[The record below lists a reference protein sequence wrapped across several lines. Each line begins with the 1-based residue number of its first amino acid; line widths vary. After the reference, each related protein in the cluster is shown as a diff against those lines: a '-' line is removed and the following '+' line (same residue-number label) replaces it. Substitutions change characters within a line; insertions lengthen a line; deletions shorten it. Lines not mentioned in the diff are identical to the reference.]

1 MLNNKILLV
10 IASCA
15 LLVFQSCSNDD
26 DDNFNACTAQQETGI
41 VTENST
47 TSVDIRTT
55 IVIEAS
61 PEQVWS
67 VLTDFENMP
76 NWSSTFKG
84 LTGDIS
90 DGGQIT
96 SSFFFQGQ
104 ILGFPH
110 ALSYEEG
117 VQFGWSD
124 PISFAPG
131 VVDNHFY
138 RVEACGDETL
148 FIQTDGFTGADINFG
163 NLVDFANL
171 ALTDFQTFNQELKTE
186 VEK

>member
-1 MLNNKILLV
+1 MLNKKHLLI
-10 IASCA
+10 IASCS
-15 LLVFQSCSNDD
+15 LLLFQSCSKDD
-26 DDNFNACTAQQETGI
+26 DDNFKACTAEQETGI
-41 VTENST
+41 VTENSM

-67 VLTDFENMP
+67 VLSNFENMP
-76 NWSSTFKG
+76 SWSSTFQG
-84 LTGDIS
+84 ITGDIS
-90 DGGQIT
+90 NGGLIT
-96 SSFFFQGQ
+96 STFIFQGDT
-104 ILGFPH
+104 LGFPH

-124 PISFAPG
+124 PVTFAPG

-138 RVEACGDETL
+138 RIEECDDQTL
-148 FIQTDGFTGADINFG
+148 FIQSDGFTGTDPNFG
-163 NLVDFANL
+163 NLMDFANVVL
-171 ALTDFQTFNQELKTE
+171 IDFQTFNRELKEE